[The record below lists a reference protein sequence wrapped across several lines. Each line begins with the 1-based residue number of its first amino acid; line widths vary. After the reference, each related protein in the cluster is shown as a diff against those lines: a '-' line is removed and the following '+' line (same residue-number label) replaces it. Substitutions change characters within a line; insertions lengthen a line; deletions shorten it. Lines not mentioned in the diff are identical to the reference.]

1 VFVTIVTGTVKV
13 SASPAYLFL
22 EIKMA
27 HAILIVDDDLAIK
40 ESVEEYLRLL
50 SYEVKSARNADEAI
64 ELLEDF
70 QADVVLTD
78 IMMQGMDGLELT
90 RLIKE
95 KHEVDVMVMTGYSAD
110 YSYEE
115 AIKAGASD
123 FIFKPFRFEE
133 LDLRIKRVLRE
144 TAFKKERA
152 KLLAEMEQLAI
163 TDALTGLYNSRQ
175 FFRQIKQEIS
185 RYQRYGRPLSLLILD
200 IDFFKRYNDT
210 YGHLE
215 GDEVLQRIGRIISS
229 CMRTMDTAYRYGGE
243 EFAILLPETAL
254 KKACVVGARIKD
266 NISNETFTPAE
277 GITESVT
284 ISIGASELEKGEDV
298 TAFIKRTDK
307 ALYKSKETGRNKLT
321 YSPCTACPEESCP
334 NTPKDNND
342 GDQPDNT

>member
-1 VFVTIVTGTVKV
+1 
-13 SASPAYLFL
+13 
-22 EIKMA
+22 MA
-27 HAILIVDDDLAIK
+27 HSILIVDDDIAIK
-40 ESVEEYLRLL
+40 ESVEEYLKLL
-50 SYEVKSARNADEAI
+50 AYDVRSAGNADEAI
-64 ELLEDF
+64 EVLKTF
-70 QADVVLTD
+70 RADVVLTD

-90 RLIKE
+90 RVIKE
-95 KHEVDVMVMTGYSAD
+95 DLDVDVMVMTGYSAD

-175 FFRQIKQEIS
+175 FFRQIKQEIKRCDRYS
-185 RYQRYGRPLSLLILD
+185 RALSLLILD
-200 IDFFKRYNDT
+200 IDYFKNYNDT
-210 YGHLE
+210 WGHLE
-215 GDEVLQRIGRIISS
+215 GDKVLMGIGRIISS
-229 CMRTMDTAYRYGGE
+229 CMRSMDTAYRYGGE
-243 EFAILLPETAL
+243 EFAIILPETGL

-266 NISNETFTPAE
+266 NISREIFTPEE
-277 GITESVT
+277 GIMESVT
-284 ISIGASELEKGEDV
+284 VSIGASELQDGENF

-321 YSPCTACPEESCP
+321 YSS
-334 NTPKDNND
+334 
-342 GDQPDNT
+342 